1 MITSIDKRGLAMKP
15 DDIIQTRKYKS
26 KGYAGRKIQV
36 VQIQDDI
43 EINNCME
50 AFRNE
55 LNAERLRLNNESKS
69 K

>member
-15 DDIIQTRKYKS
+15 GDIIQTRKYKR

>member
-1 MITSIDKRGLAMKP
+1 MKP

-43 EINNCME
+43 EINNCMVTGFSVLKDGSVTSQIIE
-50 AFRNE
+50 V
-55 LNAERLRLNNESKS
+55 LQSDLPCIQQ
-69 K
+69 